1 MRAMSW
7 ASCCT
12 TAPVR
17 CRRPWRRQPVR
28 GRRGLALAV
37 AAVTPTGPLI
47 WTVTGAS
54 IACLAAL
61 GRWPPAPAAR
71 GPAALRVTILGAL
84 AMAVTAGVGA
94 VFGVAV

>member
-1 MRAMSW
+1 M
-7 ASCCT
+7 
-12 TAPVR
+12 
-17 CRRPWRRQPVR
+17 
-28 GRRGLALAV
+28 
-37 AAVTPTGPLI
+37 I

-61 GRWPPAPAAR
+61 GRWPPDAGGAPK